1 MVTRP
6 RQPVIS
12 LPPPSRPEDVA
23 PWAHRQFVEMSRLVN
38 ELLDRVE
45 KLEGGGTP

>member
-1 MVTRP
+1 MVA
-6 RQPVIS
+6 

-23 PWAHRQFVEMSRLVN
+23 PWAHRQIVDLSRLVN

-45 KLEGGGTP
+45 KLEAGP